1 MELPSIKDKH
11 FSTIACGD
19 NHLIA
24 LTTKGQVYTW
34 GAGEQGQ
41 VGRLVLERHKLHGM
55 EPERL
60 DIKEAVAIGAGSFH
74 SFAILK
80 NGTVLAWGL
89 NNWGQL
95 GFESNPRLNPKIN
108 IQYET
113 VDDLD
118 PEVTGSRVVKVS
130 GGEHHTLFLLE
141 DGRVFAAGRCDGG
154 QLGIPR
160 DHPAFKLDVNK
171 SGGGSCIYK
180 PVQIE
185 FDEPVADI
193 YVASRKNLVLTR
205 GGKLYSWG
213 QGDLGIDERTDEQWT
228 PTLIAG
234 KPNAKWTCLSASI
247 GGQHTLALFK
257 KKVDEN
263 QDAMDIDKPLANG
276 AAEGGSKPLI
286 NGLNGRHH

>member
-1 MELPSIKDKH
+1 VELPSIEDKH
-11 FSTIACGD
+11 FSTITCGD
-19 NHLIA
+19 NHVIA
-24 LTTKGQVYTW
+24 LTTDGHVYTW

-41 VGRLVLERHKLHGM
+41 VGRLVLERHKHHGM

-60 DIKEAVAIGAGSFH
+60 DIKAAVGIGAGSFH

-95 GFESNPRLNPKIN
+95 GFESHPRLNPKMH

-118 PEVTGSRVVKVS
+118 PEVTGSRVVKIS

-154 QLGIPR
+154 QLGITR
-160 DHPAFKLDVNK
+160 NHPAFKLDVNRN
-171 SGGGSCIYK
+171 GGGSCIYK

-185 FDEPVADI
+185 FDEPVAEI

-213 QGDLGIDERTDEQWT
+213 QGDLGIDDQTDEQWT

-234 KPNAKWTCLSASI
+234 KPNAKWTCLGASI

-263 QDAMDIDKPLANG
+263 QDAMDIDRPLANG
-276 AAEGGSKPLI
+276 AAEDMPLT
-286 NGLNGRHH
+286 NGVNGRYH